1 MSPTSFLNMPSTE
14 NRRGNLDIGELSNYP
29 MKAEPVID
37 SISSN
42 QNNCGYSLPNY
53 QQQGNESFSTMNSN
67 AMTSSEDIFSIQAS
81 LQHKVDDMEG
91 AFGVTA
97 PQLTPPPH
105 PHAPTSST
113 PADAFQFPNTF
124 TFSQAN
130 QYTPASHMTSS
141 RDHMM
146 EQPFVRVSSAGNLGV
161 MTSSPLPRTRPPLER
176 GKSEPINRLR
186 EQVQKL
192 SAEHDK
198 QIQEIDKQKNFAERQ
213 YSELLQT
220 VMEQMSTVGKA
231 SEQQKQVLH
240 TVLSDPSLVNILRDV
255 LLTTP
260 SPSGQEVGGASAKM
274 SLAEVH
280 RGGVATDLSSPPPNT
295 VSPSEVEY

>member
-1 MSPTSFLNMPSTE
+1 MPSAE
-14 NRRGNLDIGELSNYP
+14 NRRGNLNIGELSNYP
-29 MKAEPVID
+29 MKAEPVIN
-37 SISSN
+37 SRSPN
-42 QNNCGYSLPNY
+42 QNSYSLPGY
-53 QQQGNESFSTMNSN
+53 QQQGNEPFSTMNN
-67 AMTSSEDIFSIQAS
+67 NPMTSSEDIFSIQAS

-91 AFGVTA
+91 AFEVTP
-97 PQLTPPPH
+97 PQLTPPPR
-105 PHAPTSST
+105 PHVPTRPT
-113 PADAFQFPNTF
+113 PADAFKFPNTF

-130 QYTPASHMTSS
+130 QYTPSSHMTSS
-141 RDHMM
+141 QDHMM

-161 MTSSPLPRTRPPLER
+161 VTSSPVPRTRPPLER

-186 EQVQKL
+186 AQVQKL

-220 VMEQMSTVGKA
+220 VMEQMSSAGKA
-231 SEQQKQVLH
+231 SEQQKQMLQ

-260 SPSGQEVGGASAKM
+260 GPGGQEVGGASAKM
-274 SLAEVH
+274 SLEEVH
-280 RGGVATDLSSPPPNT
+280 RGGVASDLSSPPNV
-295 VSPSEVEY
+295 VSPNEVVIYINLF